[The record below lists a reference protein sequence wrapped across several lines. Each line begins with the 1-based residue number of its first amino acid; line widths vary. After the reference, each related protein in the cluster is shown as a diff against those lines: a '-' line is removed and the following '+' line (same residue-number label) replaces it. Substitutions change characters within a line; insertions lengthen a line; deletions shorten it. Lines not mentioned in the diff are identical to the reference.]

1 MAEVKTACIPRSI
14 MIQKAE
20 VTKRSGL
27 IIQAVG
33 QRRVNGMTIRYDDI
47 AIEVNQDLAI
57 WIRFWIWMESDLD
70 LTEAEDAYTRIRIAV
85 AAARS
90 SLRLAY
96 NSQG

>member
-20 VTKRSGL
+20 VTIRSGL

-33 QRRVNGMTIRYDDI
+33 QRRINEMTIRYDDI
-47 AIEVNQDLAI
+47 AIEVNQNLAI
-57 WIRFWIWMESDLD
+57 WIWMDSDLD

-96 NSQG
+96 ISQG